1 MANATNKYIRF
12 ASLNCEGFVR
22 AQTYITELLNDTD
35 VLLLQETWLLDVNL
49 GKLSSL
55 HPDFLAIAKS
65 GVDATRAILPGR
77 PSGGVA
83 VLYHKKLAK
92 NVKAVSFDS
101 RRVCGMSLT
110 LNSSVKLLL
119 LCLYM
124 PCDNYSTLSV
134 NEDYETVINEV
145 ECYLNANHYDSYI
158 IGGDFNTC
166 FARLN
171 SHTGCLKSFM
181 ERNTL
186 HACWDSTKT
195 IVSDTYVNHALNHA
209 SRIDHFLLCDIAF
222 QCIDKCEVRYDATN
236 PSNHNVLFLALD
248 FQYHDCS
255 SAAINSGSSAS
266 QRPSSTDWCKAH
278 PDAVGMYRQYLDTL
292 LSTLLQRQ
300 ELPLCS
306 DVSCNNAEHRASIDS
321 FCSELI
327 ENCLLASSLCIPTKH
342 HGRKPVAGWDERA
355 RPERETALLWH
366 WIWKDCGRPRQ
377 GTVYEIMKRTRHRY
391 HYTVRMLKR
400 NETEEKR
407 RILAAKI
414 GHRDL
419 WEELNKINPKLRAS
433 PPCIDDAVGDDE
445 IANHFASKFE
455 SLYTSVPTDEQDISE
470 LRRTINSGLRDN
482 PSHAHMCTAPL
493 LQKCLLRLKR
503 GKHDPLSGLDSDH
516 LINGPLVLLTALSHL
531 YNAMIVHG
539 HTPDC
544 LLRSTIIAIP
554 KNTNASLC
562 SSDNY
567 RGIALAS
574 SICKLFD
581 LLIIEL
587 YADKLSTSDL
597 QFGFKPRVSTTMC
610 TAVLLETVS
619 YFTTRGSD
627 VYCCLLDA
635 SRAFDRVHFGRLFKL
650 LIQRGLP
657 MPIIRV
663 LLDSYSR
670 QRSSAAQGSARSRDF
685 SAANGVKQGGVLSPL
700 LFTVYF
706 DELLLRLQRCGAGC
720 TISHRFIGAL
730 AYADDVTLLAPNL
743 LALNKMIACC
753 QEFADEYNVI
763 FNGRKTVCTK
773 FGSPRTPYDILF
785 VDNVEVKWVEKC
797 THLGNSVNTN
807 LDDSS
812 DCTVKLSHFFGF
824 VNKTIANF
832 GFSSNDTLAF
842 LFNTYCCSFYGSQI
856 WALNS
861 RNVKHVCTQWN
872 KAVRRILHLPFT
884 THRWLLPILAKRP
897 PLQNQLE
904 TRFLKFISSM
914 FNSDNNIVSFISNFA
929 FCCRNSVLGNNIAY
943 IEYCRNV
950 DFTSSLS
957 TSVNIVN
964 DSFVPCEEELAI
976 AQAVRELSDRTLSID
991 FTDSERKFFRF
1002 SLCTD

>member
-1 MANATNKYIRF
+1 MASATNSVLRI
-12 ASLNCEGFVR
+12 ASFNCEGFVR
-22 AQTYITELLNDTD
+22 SQTYITELLNDND
-35 VLLLQETWLLDVNL
+35 MLLLQETWLLDVNL
-49 GKLSSL
+49 GRLSAL
-55 HPDFLAIAKS
+55 HPEFLAIAKS
-65 GVDATRAILPGR
+65 GVDASRTILPGR

-83 VLYHKKLAK
+83 LLYHKKLAK

-101 RRVCGMSLT
+101 RRVCGASIT

-124 PCDNYSTLSV
+124 PCDNYSSSSI
-134 NEDYETVINEV
+134 NEEYEAVINEL
-145 ECYLNANHYDSYI
+145 ECYLNANHFDSCI
-158 IGGDFNTC
+158 IGGDFNTS
-166 FARLN
+166 FRRLN
-171 SHTGCLKSFM
+171 SHSACLKSFM

-186 HACWDSTKT
+186 HACWDYPNA

-209 SRIDHFLLCDIAF
+209 SLIDHFLLCDITF
-222 QCIDKCEVRYDATN
+222 HCIEKCVVRDDATN
-236 PSNHNVLFLALD
+236 PSNHNVLSLELNS
-248 FQYHDCS
+248 HDCASTACLSNS
-255 SAAINSGSSAS
+255 SASS
-266 QRPSSTDWCKAH
+266 QRPSSSDWCKAH

-292 LSTLLQRQ
+292 LSALLLRH
-300 ELPLCS
+300 ELPLCA

-321 FCSELI
+321 FCSEII
-327 ENCLLASSLCIPTKH
+327 ENCLLASSLSIPNRH
-342 HGRKPVAGWDERA
+342 HGGKPVAGWDECA
-355 RPERETALLWH
+355 RPEREAALLWH

-377 GTVYEIMKRTRHRY
+377 GTVYEIMKKTRHRY
-391 HYTVRMLKR
+391 HHTVRMLKR

-433 PPCIDDAVGDDE
+433 PPCIDDAVGDEE
-445 IANHFASKFE
+445 IANHFARKFE
-455 SLYTSVPTDEQDISE
+455 SLYASVPTDEREIEEIRRSIDI
-470 LRRTINSGLRDN
+470 GLRHH
-482 PSHAHMCTAPL
+482 PSNANECTAPL
-493 LQKCLLRLKR
+493 LRKCILRLKR

-516 LINGPLVLLTALSHL
+516 LINGPVVLLTALSNL
-531 YNAMIVHG
+531 FNAMIVHG

-544 LLRSTIIAIP
+544 LLHSTIIAIP
-554 KNTNASLC
+554 KNINASLC

-587 YADKLSTSDL
+587 HADKLSTSDL
-597 QFGFKPRVSTTMC
+597 QFGFKPKVSTTMC

-619 YFTTRGSD
+619 YFTRRGSD

-650 LIQRGLP
+650 LIDRGLP

-670 QRSSAAQGSARSRDF
+670 QRSCTAQGSARSRDF
-685 SAANGVKQGGVLSPL
+685 HAENGVKQGGVLSPL

-706 DELLLRLQRCGAGC
+706 DELLKRLQGCGAGC

-753 QEFADEYNVI
+753 KEFADEYNVI
-763 FNGRKTVCTK
+763 FNGKKTICTK
-773 FGSPRTPYDILF
+773 FGSPRTPYDRLH
-785 VDNVEVKWVEKC
+785 VDNVEIKWVEKC
-797 THLGNSVNTN
+797 IHLGNSINTN

-812 DCTVKLSHFFGF
+812 DCTAKISHFFGS

-832 GFSSNDTLAF
+832 GFSSNETLAF

-856 WALNS
+856 WSLNS
-861 RNVKHVCTQWN
+861 RNVKNVCTQWN
-872 KAVRRILHLPFT
+872 KAVRRILRLPFN

-904 TRFLKFISSM
+904 IRFLKFISSM
-914 FNSDNNIVSFISNFA
+914 FNSENTIVSFISNFA
-929 FCCRNSVLGNNIAY
+929 FCNKNSVLGNNIAY
-943 IEYCRNV
+943 IEDCRNV
-950 DFTSSLS
+950 DFFSPLS
-957 TSVNIVN
+957 TCIKIVYV
-964 DSFVPCEEELAI
+964 SFFPSDEERAI
-976 AQAVRELSDRTLSID
+976 AQAVKDLCDRTL
-991 FTDSERKFFRF
+991 FTEFFSDYEQELLRY